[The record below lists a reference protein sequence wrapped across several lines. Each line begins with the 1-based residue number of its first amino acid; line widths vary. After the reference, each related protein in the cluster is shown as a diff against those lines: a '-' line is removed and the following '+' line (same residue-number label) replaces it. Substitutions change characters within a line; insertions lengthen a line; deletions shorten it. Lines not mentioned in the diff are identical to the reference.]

1 MTRATEALAKVAD
14 VEASPLPAFNGQQM
28 ARALVAYRDVQASLD
43 KNMPDQII
51 RLDGRPFRRKG
62 YWRAIT
68 VAFNLSVELVEER
81 REVFGALPNGAENFA
96 YLVTYRAT
104 TTTGRSQTG
113 DGACTAAEKS
123 VGRMRATEHNVRSH
137 AHTRAYNRAV
147 SNLCGFG
154 EVSAE
159 EVEHD
164 APELD
169 QADRGV
175 APGQAALKAPA
186 VVEPSAGAAP
196 PLEQSELPLKR
207 PATVPGAG
215 DHVVF
220 VTDVTRTPT
229 RNPKFTKFTLTVAG
243 GPDWPANQNTVT
255 TIREKWATLATDAMK
270 ANTPVR
276 LRVKKT
282 EYGYD
287 IAAIERLDDQGQ
299 PLLIADD
306 VNFRS
311 S

>member
-104 TTTGRSQTG
+104 TASGRSQTG

-169 QADRGV
+169 QADRG
-175 APGQAALKAPA
+175 AAAGQAALKAPA

-196 PLEQSELPLKR
+196 PDLERSELPPAKPRPTGGTARIVYIVGVTSTKTKRAGLLKYTIR
-207 PATVPGAG
+207 VQG
-215 DHVVF
+215 D
-220 VTDVTRTPT
+220 PSY
-229 RNPKFTKFTLTVAG
+229 
-243 GPDWPANQNTVT
+243 PANET
-255 TIREKWATLATDAMK
+255 TISTINQKWGALAEQCQQAGAAVKISTKRTDFGLDLATFE
-270 ANTPVR
+270 
-276 LRVKKT
+276 RV
-282 EYGYD
+282 
-287 IAAIERLDDQGQ
+287 DDHGN
-299 PLLIADD
+299 PLPLTADD
-306 VNFRS
+306 IPFR
-311 S
+311 